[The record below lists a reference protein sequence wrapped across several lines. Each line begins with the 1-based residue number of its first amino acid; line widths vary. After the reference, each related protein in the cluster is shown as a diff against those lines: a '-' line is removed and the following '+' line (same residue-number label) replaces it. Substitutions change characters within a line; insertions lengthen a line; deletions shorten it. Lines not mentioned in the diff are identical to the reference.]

1 MTSHPRPGDPRVVLA
16 TAGSHGDLNPFI
28 GLAGAIRARG
38 ARITLMVPAAHADR
52 AAAAGVEVVPLG
64 DPGDLQAAMRDP
76 AIWHPTRG
84 FGRIWAAGDAA
95 FRDALAWFDA
105 QPDDG
110 PMTLVAHP
118 LVLAHAAIAR
128 ARRRTLR
135 VVAAWLAPSN
145 LVTVHDPLT
154 LGPIEVPRWVPRA
167 ARRAAW
173 RLTERVVVDAV
184 VLPRLNVD
192 RAARGLPPVRRLLG
206 HLMAAADASVTLFP
220 PWFSPTRPDW
230 PAPLTEGTFVLHDPD
245 AAMPL
250 PEAVRAFLG
259 AGPPPVV
266 VTAGTGQ
273 VHAAA
278 FFASALAAA
287 RADGRRVLLLTP
299 ERAQVPAALGAD
311 ALWHAYL
318 PLAALLPH
326 AAALVHHGGIGT
338 TAEALRAG
346 VPQLVVPWAYDQF
359 DNGARTV
366 ALGAGRASFAARR
379 RPARLAAELAAL
391 LGDAG
396 VRAGATAA
404 AARIAADARADRL
417 QAVVDAILDRGG
429 DHSTIDPIRA

>member
-1 MTSHPRPGDPRVVLA
+1 MISAARAGEPRVVLA
-16 TAGSHGDLNPFI
+16 TAGSHGDLHPFL
-28 GLAGAIRARG
+28 GLAAAIRARG
-38 ARITLMVPAAHADR
+38 AGITLMVPAAHAQR

-95 FRDALAWFDA
+95 FRDVLAGLDAL
-105 QPDDG
+105 PDDA
-110 PMTLVAHP
+110 PTTLVAHP

-154 LGPIEVPRWVPRA
+154 FGPIAVPRWLPRA

-173 RLTERVVVDAV
+173 RLTERVVIDPVA
-184 VLPRLNVD
+184 LPRLNAD
-192 RAARGLPPVRRLLG
+192 RAARNLPPVRHLLG

-230 PAPLTEGTFVLHDPD
+230 PTPLTEGAFVLHDPQ
-245 AAMPL
+245 AGAPL
-250 PEAVRAFLG
+250 PEPVRAFLG
-259 AGPPPVV
+259 DGAPPVV

-278 FFASALAAA
+278 FFASVLAAA
-287 RADGRRVLLLTP
+287 RAAGRRAVVLTP
-299 ERAQVPAALGAD
+299 ERAQVPAPLGAD

-346 VPQLVVPWAYDQF
+346 VPQLVVPRAYDQF

-366 ALGAGRASFAARR
+366 ALGAGRASYVAAR
-379 RPARLAAELAAL
+379 RPARLATELAAL
-391 LGDAG
+391 LGDAS
-396 VRAGATAA
+396 VRAGAAAA
-404 AARIAADARADRL
+404 AARIAADTRAGRL
-417 QAVVDAILDRGG
+417 EAVVDAILDREAVR
-429 DHSTIDPIRA
+429 STIDPTRT